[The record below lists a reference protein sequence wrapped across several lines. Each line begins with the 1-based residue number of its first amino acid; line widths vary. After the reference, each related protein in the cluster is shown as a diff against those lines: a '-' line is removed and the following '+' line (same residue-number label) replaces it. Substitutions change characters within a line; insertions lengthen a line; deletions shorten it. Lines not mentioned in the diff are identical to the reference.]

1 MKENKMIQVSV
12 NDDTLDIDD
21 ASSLLSLLQVLGREK
36 DKRIAI
42 ALNNTV
48 IPKTAWEST
57 FLNEGDKIV
66 LITAA
71 YGG

>member
-1 MKENKMIQVSV
+1 MIQIYV

-48 IPKTAWEST
+48 IQKTAWGST